1 VKDRVGRFELADGGT
16 LFLDEVG
23 DMSLPLQAKILRALQ
38 EHTFERVGDTK
49 TRKVDVR
56 VVAATN
62 ENLALAVQENR
73 FREDLYYR
81 LRVVPIEIPPLRERR
96 EDIEAIT
103 RHLLHRIGASRGRAL
118 RLAPTAM
125 DALMSYTWPGNV
137 RELENALEFATTVCE
152 GQTIH
157 LKHLP
162 LEVRAAGVE
171 GIEPP
176 AHAPAS
182 TTPGIEPR
190 PVRTSDARPDD
201 RIPDHLSPSE
211 AAEARDILDAL
222 SRAQYNRQDAAKILG
237 VSRTTLWRK
246 MKQYGL

>member
-1 VKDRVGRFELADGGT
+1 
-16 LFLDEVG
+16 VG

-38 EHTFERVGDTK
+38 EHTFERVGDTR

-62 ENLALAVQENR
+62 DNLAQAVSESR

-81 LRVVPIEIPPLRERR
+81 LRVVPIEIPPLRDRR

-103 RHLLHRIGASRGRAL
+103 RYLLHRIGTNRGRAL

-125 DALMSYTWPGNV
+125 DALMSYAWPGNV

-157 LKHLP
+157 AKHLP
-162 LEVRAAGVE
+162 VEVRAGGVE
-171 GIEPP
+171 GFP
-176 AHAPAS
+176 AAGPVPRAGTLAPAS
-182 TTPGIEPR
+182 AEPGVQPR
-190 PVRTSDARPDD
+190 PVRRPAMGDD

-222 SRAQYNRQDAAKILG
+222 SRARFNRQDAARILG
-237 VSRTTLWRK
+237 LSRTTLWRK
-246 MKQYGL
+246 MKEYRL